1 MIFRNNT
8 NTLRRLIQV
17 NKLDWYD
24 FTLGYLIRA
33 HYDIIKATLTINV
46 DVPRTIDH
54 PKHQEAKC
62 FEETFANIN
71 LTFKEVRYLKN
82 IVSSNMTSDP
92 NEDAGDTE
100 HIVCAPASEDFLN
113 DLGFKDKKIQ
123 LDYGDGTNASL
134 SWKKEPLMYTKFE
147 TAETIFYIIF
157 RELDIVEL

>member
-1 MIFRNNT
+1 MIFRNNA

-33 HYDIIKATLTINV
+33 HYDVIKATLTINV

>member
-62 FEETFANIN
+62 FEETFANIS

-100 HIVCAPASEDFLN
+100 HIVCAPAAEDFLK
-113 DLGFKDKKIQ
+113 DLGFKDKKFNWTTEMVRKPVFR
-123 LDYGDGTNASL
+123 GKKSL
-134 SWKKEPLMYTKFE
+134 
-147 TAETIFYIIF
+147 
-157 RELDIVEL
+157 

>member
-1 MIFRNNT
+1 M
-8 NTLRRLIQV
+8 

-33 HYDIIKATLTINV
+33 HYDVIKATLTINV

-71 LTFKEVRYLKN
+71 LTFKEVRYLRN

-134 SWKKEPLMYTKFE
+134 S
-147 TAETIFYIIF
+147 
-157 RELDIVEL
+157 

>member
-1 MIFRNNT
+1 MNE
-8 NTLRRLIQV
+8 
-17 NKLDWYD
+17 LDWYD
-24 FTLGYLIRA
+24 FSLGYLIQA
-33 HYDIIKATLTINV
+33 HYDVVKATLTINV

-62 FEETFANIN
+62 FEETFANLN
-71 LTFKEVRYLKN
+71 LKFKEVRYLKN
-82 IVSSNMTSDP
+82 VVSSNMTSDP

-100 HIVCAPASEDFLN
+100 HIVCAPAAEDFLK

-123 LDYGDGTNASL
+123 LDYGDGTKASL

-147 TAETIFYIIF
+147 TAETIFHIIF

>member
-33 HYDIIKATLTINV
+33 HYDVIKATLTINV

>member
-33 HYDIIKATLTINV
+33 HYDVIKATLTINV

-71 LTFKEVRYLKN
+71 LTFKEVRYLRN

>member
-8 NTLRRLIQV
+8 TTLRRLIQV

-24 FTLGYLIRA
+24 FTRGYLIRA
-33 HYDIIKATLTINV
+33 HYDVIKATLTINV

-100 HIVCAPASEDFLN
+100 HIVCAPASEVFLN

>member
-1 MIFRNNT
+1 M
-8 NTLRRLIQV
+8 

-33 HYDIIKATLTINV
+33 HYDVIKATLTINV

-71 LTFKEVRYLKN
+71 ITFKEVRYLKN

>member
-1 MIFRNNT
+1 MNE
-8 NTLRRLIQV
+8 
-17 NKLDWYD
+17 LDWYD
-24 FTLGYLIRA
+24 FSLGYLIQA
-33 HYDIIKATLTINV
+33 HYDVVKATLTINV

-62 FEETFANIN
+62 FEETFANLN
-71 LTFKEVRYLKN
+71 LNFKEVRYLKN
-82 IVSSNMTSDP
+82 VVSSNMTSDP

-100 HIVCAPASEDFLN
+100 HIVCAPAAEDFLK

-123 LDYGDGTNASL
+123 LDYGDGTKASL

-147 TAETIFYIIF
+147 TAETIFHIIF

>member
-8 NTLRRLIQV
+8 NTLRRLICV

-24 FTLGYLIRA
+24 FALGYLIRA
-33 HYDIIKATLTINV
+33 HYDVIKATLTINV

-100 HIVCAPASEDFLN
+100 QIVYAPASEDCLN
-113 DLGFKDKKIQ
+113 ALGFKDKKIQ

-134 SWKKEPLMYTKFE
+134 FWKKEPLMYTKFE
-147 TAETIFYIIF
+147 TAETIFHIIF
-157 RELDIVEL
+157 RELDIAEL

>member
-33 HYDIIKATLTINV
+33 HYDVIKATLTINV

-134 SWKKEPLMYTKFE
+134 FWKKEPLMYTKFE
-147 TAETIFYIIF
+147 TAETIFHIIF

>member
-8 NTLRRLIQV
+8 NTLRRLICV
-17 NKLDWYD
+17 NKLDWYN
-24 FTLGYLIRA
+24 FALGYLIRA
-33 HYDIIKATLTINV
+33 HYDVIKATLTINV

>member
-33 HYDIIKATLTINV
+33 HYDVIKATLTINV

-157 RELDIVEL
+157 RELNIVEL

>member
-1 MIFRNNT
+1 M
-8 NTLRRLIQV
+8 

-33 HYDIIKATLTINV
+33 HYDVIKATLTINV

-62 FEETFANIN
+62 FEETFANVN
-71 LTFKEVRYLKN
+71 LIFKEVRYLKN
-82 IVSSNMTSDP
+82 IVSANMTSDP

>member
-17 NKLDWYD
+17 NKLNWYD

-33 HYDIIKATLTINV
+33 HYDVIKATLTINV

>member
-33 HYDIIKATLTINV
+33 HYDVIKATLTINV

-71 LTFKEVRYLKN
+71 ITFKEVRYLKN

>member
-33 HYDIIKATLTINV
+33 HYDVVKATLTINV

>member
-33 HYDIIKATLTINV
+33 HYDVIKATLTINV
-46 DVPRTIDH
+46 DVPRTVDH